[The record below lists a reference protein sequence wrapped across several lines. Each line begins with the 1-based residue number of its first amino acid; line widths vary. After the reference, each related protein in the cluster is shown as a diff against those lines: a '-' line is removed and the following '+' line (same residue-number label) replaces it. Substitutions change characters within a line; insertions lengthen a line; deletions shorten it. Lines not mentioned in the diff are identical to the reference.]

1 MIQLKAYMPSLRY
14 GGVIYYQV
22 RHAIFCKLCRDTIE
36 SRHTYDFKM
45 CSCGSVGIDGG
56 IVSGNRVIGDPGNIE
71 PRGMYT
77 AKINGKK
84 YWLPQDIIENRYY
97 SLNSLRYSI

>member
-1 MIQLKAYMPSLRY
+1 MPSLRY